1 MNVYAALETLNH
13 HVKDVTKLSE
23 YLYFCDCAVKS
34 NCKFW
39 IDDPDKHYQVRQLLE
54 KADELDEFAKEHYG
68 VALQAVK
75 NYKFGTVEEVVSEE
89 YKDHTKTEEGMCWDW
104 DDLDAWFEGEVED
117 EVDIE
122 VEIPKKEVM
131 YDEFVLPDMS
141 LVDLSSLRQRVKADK
156 DYVYELKKIVLNY
169 ALCEGAA
176 EGIQIRITG
185 CEEKHGRKY
194 ISLIVK
200 TSDGTYKFHYPVE
213 GDSRLQEELSDKKI
227 KSFVDFEIKIWNLP
241 CETVTAALKVVKHF
255 VAIHHLTS
263 SKEDPD
269 EKDS

>member
-1 MNVYAALETLNH
+1 MNVYAALEMLNH
-13 HVKDVTKLSE
+13 HAKDVTKLSD
-23 YLYFCDCAVKS
+23 YLYFCDYAVKRG
-34 NCKFW
+34 CKFQ
-39 IDDPDKHYQVRQLLE
+39 IEDPEKYSRLRELLN
-54 KADELDEFAKEHYG
+54 KADELDRFAKRHYG
-68 VALQAVK
+68 VVLQAEK
-75 NYKFGTVEEVVSEE
+75 NYKFGIVEEVVPEE

-156 DYVYELKKIVLNY
+156 DFIYELKDSVLNY
-169 ALCEGAA
+169 ALEEG
-176 EGIQIRITG
+176 ETEEVQIKITG
-185 CEEKHGRKY
+185 CDEKHGRKY
-194 ISLIVK
+194 ISLVVMTIG
-200 TSDGTYKFHYPVE
+200 GTYKFHRPV
-213 GDSRLQEELSDKKI
+213 DSEADCRKI
-227 KSFVDFEIKIWNLP
+227 KSFVNFETKIWNLP
-241 CETVTAALKVVKHF
+241 RETVTAALKVVEHF
-255 VAIHHLTS
+255 VVIHHLTS